1 MKYGSDFSEYLNEG
15 RGSWDTL
22 SGSLVSKVFKKWIKD
37 WKSGKK
43 ESSYFEA
50 IQDSSREIEFDLH
63 ASIYF
68 GEVDNIRIKGFEVLE
83 TTGADGRD
91 GVWNKDEDEWEDQDP
106 FIIIDFAINDE
117 WLPGEWS
124 EVYMYLSDVMRHEL
138 EHITQDGVSIGN
150 YRMGKPQEDD
160 TQMRQFIKLGFL
172 PQYHYLLLPKEV
184 DANLQGLRYEA
195 KKRKIKMIDVVNKYL
210 DTQEYLTPETREEVL
225 DTWRRRAKKIGGIP
239 KF

>member
-1 MKYGSDFSEYLNEG
+1 MKHISSFDSFLNEG

-22 SGSLVSKVFKKWIKD
+22 SGKLVSRVFRHWIRD
-37 WKSGKK
+37 WKAGKS
-43 ESSYFEA
+43 ESSYFDQIED
-50 IQDSSREIEFDLH
+50 DSRGVEFDLH
-63 ASIYF
+63 ATIYF
-68 GEVDNIRIKGFEVLE
+68 GNVNGQKIKGFEVLK

-91 GVWNKDEDEWEDQDP
+91 EIINKKGEVEYQDP
-106 FIIIDFAINDE
+106 VIIIDFAINKE

-150 YRMGKPQEDD
+150 YRMGKPNEDD
-160 TQMRQFIKLGFL
+160 SELRNLIQMGFL
-172 PQYHYLLLPKEV
+172 PQYNYLLLPKEV

-195 KKRKIKMIDVVNKYL
+195 KKRKIPMEDAVNKYL